1 MRRILATLTV
11 VGALLFS
18 AGSARADWDDGAAAY
33 KRGDYATAL
42 KELRPLAEQGDAKAQ
57 FGLGFMYAEGQG
69 VPEISAEAVKWWR
82 KAAEQGHADAQFNL
96 ALMYANGE
104 GVPVNN
110 IKAYMWFSLAKA
122 QGDKDK
128 KAAGNLDIVKKRMN
142 TAQIAKAQELAA
154 FSSASQSAQNLVED
168 LRSGKS
174 DVRAAIST
182 GNFTG
187 VIKFWRE
194 MKSKPDFKVTVS
206 NQGWSH
212 GAYSAHSAE
221 ARLKRPL
228 KTVRKRVVAGQN
240 VKFMQ
245 SATP

>member
-122 QGDKDK
+122 PGDKDK
-128 KAAGNLDIVKKRMN
+128 KAAGNLDIVKKRMT

>member
-11 VGALLFS
+11 VGARLFS

-96 ALMYANGE
+96 GNIYGRGE

-122 QGDKDK
+122 QGDKE
-128 KAAGNLDIVKKRMN
+128 AAENLDIVKKRMIP
-142 TAQIAKAQELAA
+142 AQIAKAQELATEWWE
-154 FSSASQSAQNLVED
+154 NH
-168 LRSGKS
+168 
-174 DVRAAIST
+174 
-182 GNFTG
+182 N
-187 VIKFWRE
+187 
-194 MKSKPDFKVTVS
+194 
-206 NQGWSH
+206 
-212 GAYSAHSAE
+212 
-221 ARLKRPL
+221 
-228 KTVRKRVVAGQN
+228 
-240 VKFMQ
+240 
-245 SATP
+245 